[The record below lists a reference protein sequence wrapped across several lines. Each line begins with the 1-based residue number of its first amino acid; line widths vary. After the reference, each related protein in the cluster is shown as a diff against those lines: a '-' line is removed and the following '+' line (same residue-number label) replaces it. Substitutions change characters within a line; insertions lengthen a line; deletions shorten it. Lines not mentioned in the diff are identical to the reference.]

1 MITDLVQNG
10 VEAGATRVGLE
21 ITTGPARLS
30 VRVTDN
36 GKGMDAATLKRI
48 SDPFYTEAGKHDHRR
63 VGLGVPLLLQTA
75 EACNGKAEIVSEPG
89 RGTTVTFELDAT
101 HVDTPPLGDLPA
113 TLLGLMTF
121 SGDYDLAVTRRTPT
135 DSYAISRK
143 ELLETLGDLTSSGNL
158 VLARDFLRAQEE
170 CLDGESA
177 AD

>member
-10 VEAGATRVGLE
+10 VEAGATCVELDV
-21 ITTGPARLS
+21 TTDPARLS
-30 VRVTDN
+30 VRVADN

-75 EACNGKAEIVSEPG
+75 EACNGKAGIDSEPG
-89 RGTTVTFELDAT
+89 KGTTVTFELDAT

-113 TLLGLMTF
+113 TLLGLMSF
-121 SGDYDLAVTRRTPT
+121 SGTYDLIVTRRTPV
-135 DSYAISRK
+135 DSYTISRK

-158 VLARDFLRAQEE
+158 VLARDFLRAPEE
-170 CLDGESA
+170 SLDGESA